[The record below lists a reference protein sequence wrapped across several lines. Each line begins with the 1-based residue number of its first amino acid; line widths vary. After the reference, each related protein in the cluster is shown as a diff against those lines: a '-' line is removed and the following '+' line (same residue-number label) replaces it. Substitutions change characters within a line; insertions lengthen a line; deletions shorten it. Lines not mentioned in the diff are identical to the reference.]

1 MKNILSHK
9 WGIAL
14 RVLPWAVGIIALKL
28 VLHQLDIEPLSLSP
42 LFNSLIAAN
51 VFLLG
56 FLLSGTLSD
65 YKESEKLPGE
75 LAASIETINDEFS
88 ITHKNKNT
96 KETKDALLHLA
107 DFSSSLIAW
116 FQKKERTKT
125 IMEKL
130 TKFNDYFLAFEK
142 LTQPNFIV
150 RLKQEQHVL
159 RRTLHR
165 VHHIREVEFVSV
177 GYAVAE
183 ITSTLLIIG
192 FLFAKI
198 DPFYESLFFVGIVTF
213 LMLYMIALIKELD
226 NPFEHYSDKYDTV
239 IVSLKPLLDLQKR
252 LAKEVTELTK

>member
-1 MKNILSHK
+1 MRNILSHK

-14 RVLPWAVGIIALKL
+14 RILPWVVGIIVLKL
-28 VLHQLDIEPLSLSP
+28 ILHQLNIEPLSLSP

-65 YKESEKLPGE
+65 YKESERLPGE
-75 LAASIETINDEFS
+75 LASSIETITDEFL

-96 KETKDALLHLA
+96 KVTKEALLHIN
-107 DFSSSLIAW
+107 DFTKNLILW
-116 FQKKERTKT
+116 FQKKERTT
-125 IMEKL
+125 LIMEKL
-130 TKFNDYFLAFEK
+130 TKLNDYFLEFEK

-150 RLKQEQHVL
+150 RLKQEQHFL
-159 RRTLHR
+159 RRTIHR
-165 VHHIREVEFVSV
+165 IHHIREIDFVSV
-177 GYAVAE
+177 GYAVVE

-226 NPFEHYSDKYDTV
+226 NPFEHYSDKYDAV

-252 LAKEVTELTK
+252 LEKEIPELIK

>member
-14 RVLPWAVGIIALKL
+14 RILPWAIGVILIKL
-28 VLHQLDIEPLSLSP
+28 LLHQLGIEPLSLNP

-65 YKESEKLPGE
+65 YKESERLPSE
-75 LAASIETINDEFS
+75 LASSIETINDEFL
-88 ITHKNKNT
+88 ITHKNKGNKVT
-96 KETKDALLHLA
+96 NDAILHLNS
-107 DFSSSLIAW
+107 FTQSLVLW
-116 FQKKERTKT
+116 FQKKERTQV
-125 IMEKL
+125 IMADL
-130 TKFNDYFLAFEK
+130 TKFNDYFLAFES

-150 RLKQEQHVL
+150 RLKQEQHFL
-159 RRTLHR
+159 RRTIHR
-165 VHHIREVEFVSV
+165 IHHIREVDFVSV
-177 GYAVAE
+177 GYAVVE

-198 DPFYESLFFVGIVTF
+198 DPFYESLFFVGVVTF

-226 NPFEHYSDKYDTV
+226 NPFEHYQDKYDAV
-239 IVSLKPLLDLQKR
+239 IVSLKPLLDLEEK
-252 LAKEVTELTK
+252 LKEESKKL

>member
-1 MKNILSHK
+1 MKNLLSHK

-14 RVLPWAVGIIALKL
+14 RILPWAVGVILLKL
-28 VLHQLDIEPLSLSP
+28 VLHQLNIEPLSLSP

-51 VFLLG
+51 VFLMG

-65 YKESEKLPGE
+65 YKESERLPGE
-75 LAASIETINDEFS
+75 LASSIETINDEFL
-88 ITHKNKNT
+88 ITHKNKNN
-96 KETKDALLHLA
+96 KITKDAILHLNS
-107 DFSSSLIAW
+107 FTQSLVSW
-116 FQKKERTKT
+116 FQKKERTT
-125 IMEKL
+125 ILLENL
-130 TKFNDYFLAFEK
+130 AKFNDYFRAFEP

-150 RLKQEQHVL
+150 RLKQEQHII
-159 RRTLHR
+159 RRTIHR
-165 VHHIREVEFVSV
+165 IHHIREVSFVSV

-226 NPFEHYSDKYDTV
+226 NPFEHYQDKYDAV
-239 IVSLKPLLDLQKR
+239 IVSLKPLLDLEKR
-252 LAKEVTELTK
+252 LKEESAKL